1 MPFEYFDDVLRRQAV
16 VNDGLTFVLRNEVR
30 DEETGKTRFEEHIYC
45 YENGISDYLK
55 EIVGDT
61 ALTTEQVWSAQRTG
75 KDREDKPEYKVKM
88 KVAFVFSNK
97 VQLIQHYHNS
107 SWLEHG

>member
-1 MPFEYFDDVLRRQAV
+1 M
-16 VNDGLTFVLRNEVR
+16 LRNEVR
-30 DEETGKTRFEEHIYC
+30 DEETGETRFEEHIYC

-88 KVAFVFSNK
+88 KVAFEFSNK